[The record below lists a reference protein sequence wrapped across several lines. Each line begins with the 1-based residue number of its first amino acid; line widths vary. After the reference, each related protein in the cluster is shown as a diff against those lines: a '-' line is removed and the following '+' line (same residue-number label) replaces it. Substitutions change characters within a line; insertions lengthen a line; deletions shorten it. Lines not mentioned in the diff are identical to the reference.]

1 MKEKL
6 KKIKFLRKIAFY
18 IKALRFYKEYKLDHN
33 YFINNY
39 IYSHKSR
46 KTIGYDI
53 ILLVHS
59 LEKGMSNK
67 ELRPFG
73 REKVIRLIGLI
84 KEYSNYGNNDDYEYI
99 IAVNTLKSYVDIY
112 KDNGWQEK
120 EEYKIVEDY
129 LRNYKNI
136 KHVDVGCQII
146 KKKDFINTSQIDY
159 VNFLSTRH
167 SAREYS
173 NKKLLKEDIEY
184 AVNAGIL
191 SPSACNRQ
199 MCKVYYLEDTK
210 CKETVFKIG
219 QGFGNFEVENA
230 NLFVIT
236 FDLASFYFIG
246 ERNQGWLNA
255 GLFSMNFVN
264 ALHSR
269 NIGSCFIQF
278 GNSNIEEIEL
288 KRVLNIPES
297 ERIAVIISAGYYE
310 EEFKTPFSYRKEISD
325 IYIKI

>member
-1 MKEKL
+1 MREKL
-6 KKIKFLRKIAFY
+6 KKIKFFRKIAFY
-18 IKALRFYKEYKLDHN
+18 IKKLRFYKEYNIDYK
-33 YFINNY
+33 YFIRNY
-39 IYSHKSR
+39 VYSHKSR
-46 KTIGYDI
+46 ETIGYDI
-53 ILLVHS
+53 LLLVHS

-67 ELRPFG
+67 SLRPFG

-84 KEYSNYGNNDDYEYI
+84 KEYSKYGNSDDYEYI
-99 IAVNTLKSYVDIY
+99 VAVSALREYVDIY
-112 KDNGWQEK
+112 KDNGWQE

-129 LRNYKNI
+129 LRSCKNI
-136 KHVDVGCQII
+136 KQVDVGCQII
-146 KKKDFINTSQIDY
+146 KQKDFINVSQIDY

-173 NKKLLKEDIEY
+173 NQKLLKEDIEY
-184 AVNAGIL
+184 AVNAAIL

-199 MCKVYYLEDTK
+199 MCKVYYLEDKK
-210 CKETVFKIG
+210 CKEIVFKMG
-219 QGFGNFEVENA
+219 QGFGNFEIENA

-264 ALHSR
+264 ALHSK

-278 GNSNIEEIEL
+278 GNSNKQEIEM
-288 KRVLNIPES
+288 KKALNIPDS

-310 EEFKTPFSYRKEISD
+310 DEFKTPFSHRKEVTD